1 MVSFGCFCCICLLG
15 NTKCE
20 TVQLRAN
27 KAHHQVQPSVQPT
40 RRKERG
46 RMIHSPNGISTYNS
60 TTPTGRS
67 RMYTGGPLFNGKQT
81 SNGKAKE
88 WIY

>member
-1 MVSFGCFCCICLLG
+1 MLG

-27 KAHHQVQPSVQPT
+27 KAHYQVQPSVQPT

-67 RMYTGGPLFNGKQT
+67 RMYTGGPLINGKQT